1 MMVKTRFAPSPTG
14 YLHIG
19 GARTALFSHLYALH
33 NKGTTVLRIED
44 TDLERST
51 PEAVAAIIESLEWLG
66 LHYDEGPYY
75 QTKRFD
81 RYKEVIAELL
91 ESGHAYYCY
100 CTQEELAE
108 MRAKAEAKKEK
119 PRYDGTWRPEPG
131 KTLPAIPEGIQPVVR
146 FKQPQVGATT
156 FVDLVHGNLSVQN
169 SELDDLIIARGD
181 GSPTYNFCVVVDDV
195 DMEITHVI
203 RGDDHINNTYRQVNI
218 FKAMNKPVPKFAH
231 LAMILGDD
239 GQKLSKRHGAV
250 GVMEYYHQGY
260 LPEAVLNY
268 LVRLGWSHGDQ
279 EIFSFEEM
287 VQYFDLNNVNK
298 SASAFNTSK
307 LRWLNQHYMIEKNPT
322 ELAMLLKPFLEK
334 LGVQTETSPE
344 FDNYLTQV
352 VEAHVKRCETLV
364 ELAEMVLYLFTDTI
378 EMDEAAKAKQLIPVS
393 KPVLEKLVEILGN
406 VAEWTP
412 ANLDAAVK
420 EVTQVLEVGMGK
432 VGMPL
437 RTAIVGRTNSPNLD
451 ETLFLVGKE
460 RTLDRL
466 GKAIAMIEG

>member
-1 MMVKTRFAPSPTG
+1 MIKTRFAPSPTG

-19 GARTALFSHLYALH
+19 GARTALFSQLFALH

-51 PEAVAAIIESLEWLG
+51 PEAVEAIMESLEWLG
-66 LHYDEGPYY
+66 FKYDEGPYY

-81 RYKEVIAELL
+81 RYKEVVDELL

-108 MRAKAEAKKEK
+108 MRAKAEANKEK

-131 KTLPAIPEGIQPVVR
+131 KTLPEVPEGIKPVVR
-146 FKQPQVGATT
+146 FKNPQIGATS
-156 FVDLVHGNLSVQN
+156 FSDLVHGNLSVQN

-218 FKAMNKPVPKFAH
+218 FKAMGKTVPQFAH

-250 GVMEYYHQGY
+250 GVMEYYDRGF
-260 LPEAVLNY
+260 LPEAVINY

-279 EIFSFEEM
+279 EIFSLEEM
-287 VQYFDLNNVNK
+287 IEFFDLKNVNK

-307 LRWLNQHYMIEKNPT
+307 LLWLNQHYMIEKNPA

-334 LGVQTETSPE
+334 IGVKTEDTPE
-344 FDNYLTQV
+344 FDNYLTEV
-352 VEAHVKRCETLV
+352 VQSHVKRSETLV
-364 ELAEMVLYLFTDTI
+364 ELAEMVKYLFVDDI
-378 EMDEAAKAKQLIPVS
+378 EMDEAAKAKQITEAS
-393 KPVLEKLVEILGN
+393 KPVLEELVRLLSE
-406 VAEWTP
+406 VTEWKP
-412 ANLDAAVK
+412 EALDAVVK
-420 EVTQVLEVGMGK
+420 QVTVNLEVGMGK

-451 ETLFLVGKE
+451 ETLYLVGKE
-460 RTLDRL
+460 RTLERL
-466 GKAIAMIEG
+466 EKAIAMI

>member
-1 MMVKTRFAPSPTG
+1 MIKTRFAPSPTG

-19 GARTALFSHLYALH
+19 GARTALFSQLFALH

-51 PEAVAAIIESLEWLG
+51 PEAVEAIMESLEWLG
-66 LHYDEGPYY
+66 FKYDEGPYY

-81 RYKEVIAELL
+81 RYKEVVDELL

-108 MRAKAEAKKEK
+108 MRAKAEANKEK

-131 KTLPAIPEGIQPVVR
+131 KTLPEVPEGIRPVVR
-146 FKQPQVGATT
+146 FKNPQIGATS
-156 FVDLVHGNLSVQN
+156 FSDLVHGNLSVQN

-218 FKAMNKPVPKFAH
+218 FKAMGKTVPQFAH

-250 GVMEYYHQGY
+250 GVMEYYDRGF
-260 LPEAVLNY
+260 LPEAVINY

-279 EIFSFEEM
+279 EIFSFEEL
-287 VQYFDLNNVNK
+287 VQLFDLKNVNK

-307 LRWLNQHYMIEKNPT
+307 LLWLNQHYMIEKNPA

-334 LGVQTETSPE
+334 AGVKIEDTPE
-344 FDNYLTQV
+344 FDNYLTEV
-352 VEAHVKRCETLV
+352 VQSHVKRSETLV
-364 ELAEMVLYLFTDTI
+364 ELAEIVKYLFVEDI
-378 EMDEAAKAKQLIPVS
+378 EMDETAKAKQITETS
-393 KPVLEKLVEILGN
+393 KPVLEELVRLLSEVTEWQPEIL
-406 VAEWTP
+406 
-412 ANLDAAVK
+412 DAVVK
-420 EVTQVLEVGMGK
+420 QVTVNLEVGMGK

-451 ETLFLVGKE
+451 ETLYLVGKDRTIE
-460 RTLDRL
+460 RLN
-466 GKAIAMIEG
+466 KAIAMI